1 MKKYGAAWG
10 CPGNRKN
17 TEMNM
22 IKSVLIANRGEI
34 AVRIARTARRMGIRT
49 YAIRTVKEPEA
60 VYLSAA
66 DAVIDF
72 PETDGTTPE
81 FLDIAT
87 LVRLACE
94 HRIESLHPGYGYLSE
109 NACLAECCRKN
120 GIIFI
125 GPSPEVIRLMG
136 DKVAAKEIAARS
148 GVPMLGASN
157 GAVGSLAEARETAA
171 TLGYPVIIK
180 AVSGGGGRG
189 MRIVRR
195 PDELEQLYKIAT
207 AEAQVAFNDPAVF
220 IEKFL
225 ENPKHIEFQIVADN
239 YGSVVHLG
247 ERECSI
253 QRKHQK
259 LMEEAP
265 SPALDE
271 RLRKKMAAAA
281 VALAKAAGYQS
292 LGTVEF
298 LLDRRKHFYFME
310 MNTRIQVE
318 HPVTEEITG
327 LDLVELQF
335 NIASG
340 RKLPVRQSQIRLSG
354 WSIEC
359 RINAEDVQAG
369 FSPSTGTIRNLRLPQ
384 GNHIR
389 IETGIAPGS
398 EITPYF
404 DSMVAKLIVTGDTRE
419 QAIERTL
426 SALERFHVKG
436 IRTTIPFCKAVLHND
451 TYRSGDF
458 DTSFIETRL
467 PSTVWREP
475 HEELLAALFAVYTYT
490 HENTPEIGP
499 DTQIDPWV
507 LNKRIRNL

>member
-1 MKKYGAAWG
+1 
-10 CPGNRKN
+10 
-17 TEMNM
+17 M

-34 AVRIARTARRMGIRT
+34 AVRIARTAGRMGIRT
-49 YAIRTVKEPEA
+49 YAVRTKKEPEA

-66 DAVIDF
+66 DVVIDF
-72 PETDGTTPE
+72 PETDESVPE
-81 FLDIAT
+81 FLDIDS
-87 LVRLACE
+87 LVGLA
-94 HRIESLHPGYGYLSE
+94 HKYRIESLHPGYGYLSE
-109 NACLAECCRKN
+109 NAELAERCREA

-136 DKVAAKEIAARS
+136 DKVTAKAIAARS
-148 GVPMLGASN
+148 GVPMLGASQ
-157 GAVGSLAEARETAA
+157 GAVRTIEEATTVASQ
-171 TLGYPVIIK
+171 LGYPVIIK

-189 MRIVRR
+189 MRIVHH
-195 PDELEQLYKIAT
+195 PTELAQLYKIAT
-207 AEAQVAFNDPAVF
+207 AEALVAFNDSSVF
-220 IEKFL
+220 IEKYL

-239 YGSVVHLG
+239 YGNTIHLG

-271 RLRKKMAAAA
+271 RLRKKMATAAIS
-281 VALAKAAGYQS
+281 LAKAAGYQS

-298 LLDRRKHFYFME
+298 LLDHQKHFYFME

-335 NIASG
+335 NIAAG
-340 RKLPVRQSQIRLSG
+340 RKLPVRQSQIHLHG

-369 FSPSTGTIRNLRLPQ
+369 FAPSTGTIRNLRLPQ

-398 EITPYF
+398 EITPFF
-404 DSMVAKLIVTGDTRE
+404 DSMIAKLIVTGDTRE
-419 QAIERTL
+419 EAIERTL

-436 IRTTIPFCKAVLHND
+436 IRTTIPFCKSVLHND
-451 TYRSGDF
+451 IYRKGNF
-458 DTSFIETRL
+458 DTSFIENNLSAT
-467 PSTVWREP
+467 TWREP

-490 HENTPEIGP
+490 HENTLDIAPE
-499 DTQIDPWV
+499 TQIDPWV

>member
-1 MKKYGAAWG
+1 
-10 CPGNRKN
+10 
-17 TEMNM
+17 M

-34 AVRIARTARRMGIRT
+34 AVRIARTAKRMGIKT

-60 VYLSAA
+60 VYLTAA
-66 DAVIDF
+66 DVVIDF
-72 PETDGTTPE
+72 PETTDNIPE
-81 FLDIAT
+81 FLDIET
-87 LVRLACE
+87 LVALAKQYK
-94 HRIESLHPGYGYLSE
+94 IESLHPGYGYLSE
-109 NACLAECCRKN
+109 NATLALRCREE

-125 GPSPEVIRLMG
+125 GPSPEVIQLMG

-148 GVPMLGASN
+148 GVPMLGASK
-157 GAVGSLAEARETAA
+157 GAVKDAGEALKIADE
-171 TLGYPVIIK
+171 LGYPVIIK

-189 MRIVRR
+189 MRIVRKKS
-195 PDELEQLYKIAT
+195 EMEQLFHIASS
-207 AEAQVAFNDPAVF
+207 EAATAFNDPSVF
-220 IEKFL
+220 IEKYL

-239 YGSVVHLG
+239 FGNVIHLG

-271 RLRKKMAAAA
+271 RLRKKMAMAA
-281 VALAKAAGYQS
+281 VALAQTAGYQS

-298 LLDRRKHFYFME
+298 LLDRKKHFYFME

-318 HPVTEEITG
+318 HPVTEAITG

-335 NIASG
+335 CIASG
-340 RKLPVRQSQIRLSG
+340 RKLPVKQSQVRLKG
-354 WSIEC
+354 WAIEC
-359 RINAEDVQAG
+359 RINAEDVQGG
-369 FSPSTGTIRNLRLPQ
+369 FTPSIGTIRKFRLPQ
-384 GNHIR
+384 GNNIR

-398 EITPYF
+398 EITPWF
-404 DSMVAKLIVTGDTRE
+404 DSMVAKLIVTGETRE
-419 QAIERTL
+419 EAIRWAL

-436 IRTTIPFCKAVLHND
+436 IKTTIPFCKAVLHNPV
-451 TYRSGDF
+451 YCAGDF
-458 DTSFIETRL
+458 DTSFIETKL
-467 PSTVWREP
+467 ESTVYREEN
-475 HEELLAALFAVYTYT
+475 EELLAALLAVYTHIHAT
-490 HENTPEIGP
+490 TPDIAS

>member
-1 MKKYGAAWG
+1 
-10 CPGNRKN
+10 
-17 TEMNM
+17 M

-34 AVRIARTARRMGIRT
+34 AIRIARTARRMGIKTYVVRT
-49 YAIRTVKEPEA
+49 AKEPEA

-66 DAVIDF
+66 DAVINF
-72 PETDGTTPE
+72 PETDGNIPE
-81 FLDIAT
+81 FLDIDR
-87 LVRLACE
+87 LVGLARE
-94 HRIESLHPGYGYLSE
+94 YKIDSLHPGYGYLSE
-109 NACLAECCRKN
+109 NAELAERCRDN
-120 GIIFI
+120 GIVFI

-136 DKVAAKEIAARS
+136 DKVAAKGIAAQS
-148 GVPMLGASN
+148 GVPMLGASQ
-157 GAVGSLAEARETAA
+157 GAVHTLDEARKIAKR
-171 TLGYPVIIK
+171 LGYPVIIK

-189 MRIVRR
+189 MRIVHHQ
-195 PDELEQLYKIAT
+195 DEHEQLYKIAT
-207 AEAQVAFNDPAVF
+207 AEAQVAFNDPSVF
-220 IEKFL
+220 IEKYL

-239 YGSVVHLG
+239 YGNVVHLG

-281 VALAKAAGYQS
+281 VSLAKQAGYQS

-298 LLDRRKHFYFME
+298 LLDHQKHFYFME

-327 LDLVELQF
+327 IDLVELQF
-335 NIASG
+335 NIAAG
-340 RKLPVRQSQIRLSG
+340 RKLPLRQSQIHLNG

-369 FSPSTGTIRNLRLPQ
+369 FSPSIGIIRQLRLPQ

-398 EITPYF
+398 EITPFF

-436 IRTTIPFCKAVLHND
+436 IRTTIPFCKAVLHNE
-451 TYRSGDF
+451 TYRNGDF
-458 DTSFIETRL
+458 DTSFIEARL
-467 PSTVWREP
+467 HSTVWREP